1 MSISVNGEL
10 AIALVREV
18 REEARNLCRAV
29 DAVLAAQ
36 GGDSADA
43 LAVAQRR
50 AKDRF
55 DANGHDVNEKLEELR
70 EALAA
75 RPALRDH
82 WGDIETRLQNHWDDA
97 YGEWLRCDGSRASYQ
112 AVRDPLA
119 EMVLEGSYVAVP
131 PRLNENLTAVRIG
144 GALDFCAEFKDE
156 VLDDAQSTEILRWI
170 YAHPSAVA
178 GVVDKEKGVV
188 YKASARR
195 VVQALTVL
203 CVLVAAC
210 AAVALPF
217 LRGVAG
223 LEEDLVPKIADDATL
238 ARAVAWGLAGALVH
252 ILVAAVKDERRAS
265 REGTDPPTLGNWVLW
280 VHVRYLSVL
289 LAIAGVVFA
298 VLATAQLTG
307 DVEVLTML
315 AVGYSADSIL
325 DLALPKVTSLLN
337 KRTEVVT
344 KAMA

>member
-1 MSISVNGEL
+1 
-10 AIALVREV
+10 
-18 REEARNLCRAV
+18 
-29 DAVLAAQ
+29 
-36 GGDSADA
+36 
-43 LAVAQRR
+43 
-50 AKDRF
+50 
-55 DANGHDVNEKLEELR
+55 
-70 EALAA
+70 
-75 RPALRDH
+75 
-82 WGDIETRLQNHWDDA
+82 
-97 YGEWLRCDGSRASYQ
+97 
-112 AVRDPLA
+112 
-119 EMVLEGSYVAVP
+119 MVLEGSYVAVP